1 MLRIYT
7 LTESRVA
14 VLAIAAIASP
24 PALARAVGPG
34 ARVAVPAGRTATWTP
49 TR

>member
-7 LTESRVA
+7 LTEAGVA
-14 VLAIAAIASP
+14 VLAVAAIASP

-34 ARVAVPAGRTATWTP
+34 ARGAVPGE
-49 TR
+49 